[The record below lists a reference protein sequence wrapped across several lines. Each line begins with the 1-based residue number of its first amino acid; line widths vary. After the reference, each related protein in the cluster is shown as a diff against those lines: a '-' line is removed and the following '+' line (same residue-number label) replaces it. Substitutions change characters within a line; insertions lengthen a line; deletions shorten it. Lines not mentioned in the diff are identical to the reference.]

1 VTSSTR
7 QRLID
12 GAYETLRTQGVAGAS
27 ARVIAA
33 TAGVNQGLIFYH
45 FGTVD
50 ALLAEACQAATAQ
63 RVEHYRAR
71 LAEVGTMRE
80 LLALGR
86 TLHAEERELGNVTVL
101 AQLLAGAQANANLA
115 DAARSALKLWTTEIE
130 HALARLVATSPLGE
144 VVDCAGLAHAVSAG
158 FIGLELYEA
167 ADPDGAEAGFA
178 ALEQLGVLIEVVD
191 QLGPV
196 ARRAL
201 NAKLR
206 RA

>member
-1 VTSSTR
+1 MSSGTR

-12 GAYETLRTQGVAGAS
+12 GAFETLRTQGVAGAS
-27 ARVIAA
+27 ARTIAA

-50 ALLAEACQAATAQ
+50 ALLAQACQAATAH
-63 RVEHYRAR
+63 RVEHYRER
-71 LAEVGTMRE
+71 LAEVGTLRE

-86 TLHAEERELGNVTVL
+86 ELHTEERELGNVAVL
-101 AQLLAGAQANANLA
+101 AQLLAGAQANADLA
-115 DAARSALKLWTTEIE
+115 EAARSALKLWTTEIE
-130 HALARLVATSPLGE
+130 RVLVRLVATSPLADI
-144 VVDCAGLAHAVSAG
+144 VDSAGLANAVSAG
-158 FIGLELYEA
+158 FIGIELYEA
-167 ADPDGAEAGFA
+167 ADPEGAEAGFA
-178 ALEQLGVLIEVVD
+178 ALEQLGVLIEVLD

-201 NAKLR
+201 TAKLR